1 MRCFGLLVIFAS
13 SLAASD
19 LTITASP
26 QPALVGEEVV
36 FTFSPAVTAS
46 GEKVDFNF
54 GDGATATVEFSVDC
68 ALFGGCRKISH
79 TYLLPGR
86 FTVSAS
92 GTASG
97 QSVTG
102 SLEVT
107 VEATPVASY
116 LYLIAGAHARGAA
129 NTNWRTDL
137 VVHNVGDRNV
147 SYRLELLRRDT
158 NNSNPESKDFTLLP
172 QQSRVHED
180 VFGSVFNYQGA
191 GALRIVANPPT
202 VLGTSRTYNLVAQGT
217 YGQFV
222 PVVQQ
227 AQSIPWGKR
236 GRILQ
241 LSHNP
246 NLSSGF
252 RTNLGLLNT
261 SPGDITVLL
270 SFYRNDGRFL
280 GEHQQLLKAFEF
292 KQLDKALELVSNQA
306 ESGFWVAVEA
316 TPQGATFFAYASVV
330 DNLTGD
336 AVFIPAQVFPE

>member
-1 MRCFGLLVIFAS
+1 MRSLGLMLVFTVP
-13 SLAASD
+13 LAAGD
-19 LTITASP
+19 LTITANP
-26 QPALVGEEVV
+26 QPALLGNEVT
-36 FTFSPAVTAS
+36 FTFSPAVSVS
-46 GEKVDFNF
+46 GDRVDFDF
-54 GDGATATVEFSVDC
+54 GDGGTATVEFSVDC
-68 ALFGGCRKISH
+68 ALFGGCRQISH

-107 VEATPVASY
+107 VEATPVAPD

-158 NNSNPESKDFTLLP
+158 DNSNPESKDFTLLP
-172 QQSRVHED
+172 QRSRVHED
-180 VFGSVFNYQGA
+180 VFASVFDYRGT

-280 GEHQQLLKAFEF
+280 GERQELLKPFEF
-292 KQLDKALELVSNQA
+292 KQLDKALELVSDQA

>member
-1 MRCFGLLVIFAS
+1 MRCLGLMVVFAVP
-13 SLAASD
+13 LAAGD

-26 QPALVGEEVV
+26 QPASIGEEVV
-36 FTFSPAVTAS
+36 FRFSPAITMP

-54 GDGATATVEFSVDC
+54 GDGGTVTVAFNVDC
-68 ALFGGCRKISH
+68 TLFGGCREVRH
-79 TYLLPGR
+79 RYLLPGR

-97 QSVTG
+97 ESVTG

-107 VEATPVASY
+107 VEGTPVASD
-116 LYLIAGAHARGAA
+116 LYLIAGAHASGAA

-137 VVHNVGDRNV
+137 VVHNAGDRTV
-147 SYRLELLRRDT
+147 SYRLQLLRRNA

-172 QQSRVHED
+172 QRSRVHED
-180 VFGSVFNYQGA
+180 VFASEFGYQGA

-222 PVVQQ
+222 PVIQQ
-227 AQSIPWGKR
+227 AQAIPWGTR

-246 NLSSGF
+246 DLTSGF

-270 SFYRNDGRFL
+270 SFYRNDGRPL
-280 GEHQQLLKAFEF
+280 GERQEVLKPFEF

-306 ESGFWVAVEA
+306 ESGFWVSVEA
-316 TPQGATFFAYASVV
+316 VPQGARFFAYASVV